1 VTVGAPRTALA
12 ASGRSRIFPGWYVVA
27 AAFVV
32 LMTSAGLGF
41 YGLSVYLEAI
51 TDERGFSTTS
61 VSAATSLFF
70 VVSGLVGRFI
80 GQLITRRDVRE
91 VVVAGGVVSAVSLGL
106 LGRVGE
112 VWQLYVV
119 YAFFGAGFAA
129 TAIVPCTTVV
139 TRWFHRR
146 RSLALSVAST
156 GLSVGGLTL
165 TKLASSLIDRR
176 HLDGAT
182 PWLGALFALLAIPAA
197 LALLPD
203 PAARGLQPDGG
214 TEPDQPHAASAL
226 GVAYDTAVRSR
237 FFVAATAGFLL
248 VMGAQVGGLAQLAK
262 LVTERTGERST
273 GALAVSLVALASV
286 VSRLVGGALM
296 HRLPMVGVT
305 AMLAVTQGGALVLLG
320 HAHRTAGLLA
330 AAALYGGT
338 VGNLLMLQPLL
349 LAEAFGVRD
358 YPRVFSLSQLVVTA
372 GVAGGPFLLGALR
385 DLSGYGLAYTVGGC
399 LSLVGG
405 LVVMNAGSVGSVHQQ
420 LWPTV
425 EGLPRNR

>member
-1 VTVGAPRTALA
+1 MKLGVSRDAGVAPGRT
-12 ASGRSRIFPGWYVVA
+12 GIFAGWYVVA

-51 TDERGFSTTS
+51 TDEQGFSTTS

-70 VVSGLVGRFI
+70 VVSGVVGRFI

-91 VVVAGGVVSAVSLGL
+91 VVIAGGVVSAVSLGL

-112 VWQLYVV
+112 VWQLYIV

-176 HLDGAT
+176 QLDGAT

-214 TEPDQPHAASAL
+214 TEPAQPLAASAL
-226 GVAYDTAVRSR
+226 GVTYDAAVRSR

-248 VMGAQVGGLAQLAK
+248 VMGAQVGGIAQLAK
-262 LVTERTGERST
+262 VVTERTGERST

-296 HRLPMVGVT
+296 HRLPMAGAT
-305 AMLAVTQGGALVLLG
+305 ALLAVAQGGALVLLG
-320 HAHRTAGLLA
+320 HAHRTVALLA
-330 AAALYGGT
+330 AAALFGAT

-358 YPRVFSLSQLVVTA
+358 YPKVFSLSQLIVTI
-372 GVAGGPFLLGALR
+372 GVAGGPLLLGALR
-385 DLSGYGLAYTVGGC
+385 DASGYGLAYTVGGS
-399 LSLVGG
+399 LSLAGA
-405 LVVMNAGSVGSVHQQ
+405 VVLMRAGSVTSVHRQ
-420 LWPTV
+420 LWTA
-425 EGLPRNR
+425 